1 MKINKE
7 FETRFAKHEEE
18 LRWLYMELYNNGSMY
33 AELCDQMREFYQKR
47 RTDLKARDR
56 EKSKNP
62 KWYRNNRMR
71 CFPSL
76 INRGRCRNSN

>member
-33 AELCDQMREFYQKR
+33 AELCDQMPGILPEAADGSEGKR
-47 RTDLKARDR
+47 PG
-56 EKSKNP
+56 EKQ
-62 KWYRNNRMR
+62 RI
-71 CFPSL
+71 PSGTG
-76 INRGRCRNSN
+76 ITGCWG